1 MFDVNETLRR
11 MVLNVAGM
19 RGLAPLALPLF
30 GGLGA
35 ILMLHSVTAKP
46 RHPDGFNRH
55 LTVTPTF
62 LDSVISGMAEDGYD
76 FVSIDEAVDR
86 IKSPVRGK
94 RFAAI
99 TLDDGYRDNML
110 EALPVFE
117 KHRTPFTI
125 YIAPAMIDGGVDL
138 WWETVEEAVLSRTR
152 LYLNTAEGRVS
163 LDCLSP
169 AKKAESIVKLRD
181 YLTTDVSEAD
191 QQAVTREIARAAG
204 IDVPRLQRNRLL
216 DWDQLR
222 ELSTHPLA
230 TIGAHTVSHRNLARL
245 SEDEARREVRE
256 AVRIIESEIGIAPAH
271 MAYPYGYAGAVGPR
285 EVALAREAGF
295 RSAVTTRHG
304 LIRRGHVNHLT
315 ALPRISLNGR
325 FQKVAHVRAM
335 LSGITTPMANAGR
348 ILATV

>member
-1 MFDVNETLRR
+1 MFDVNETLRKTI
-11 MVLNVAGM
+11 LNVAGM
-19 RGLAPLALPLF
+19 SGLAPLAMPFF

-55 LTVTPTF
+55 LTVTPAF
-62 LDSVISGMAEDGYD
+62 LDSVIAGMKADRYD
-76 FVSIDEAVDR
+76 FVSIDEAIDR
-86 IKSPVRGK
+86 IKTPVRGK

-99 TLDDGYRDNML
+99 TLDDGYRDNLL

-117 KHRTPFTI
+117 KHQTPFAV
-125 YIAPAMIDGGVDL
+125 YIAPAMIDGTIDL
-138 WWETVEEAVLSRTR
+138 WWEAVEEAVLSRTR
-152 LYLNTAEGRVS
+152 LYVNTPDGRVT

-169 AKKAESIVKLRD
+169 ARKAESILKLRD
-181 YLTTDVSEAD
+181 YLTIDVSEAD
-191 QQAVTREIARAAG
+191 QQAVVREIAGAAG
-204 IDVPRLQRNRLL
+204 IDVPRLQRNRLM
-216 DWDQLR
+216 DWEQLR
-222 ELSTHPLA
+222 ELASNPLA

-245 SEDEARREVRE
+245 SEDEARREIRE
-256 AVRIIESEIGIAPAH
+256 AVRIIESEIGIAPVH
-271 MAYPYGYAGAVGPR
+271 MAYPYGHAGTVGPR
-285 EVALAREAGF
+285 EVALAKEVGF

-304 LIRRGHVNHLT
+304 VIRRGHAGHMT

-325 FQKVAHVRAM
+325 YQKLAHVRAM

>member
-1 MFDVNETLRR
+1 MFDVNEALRKAI
-11 MVLNVAGM
+11 LNVAGM
-19 RGLAPLALPLF
+19 SGLAPLALPLF

-55 LTVTPTF
+55 LTVSPTF
-62 LDSVISGMAEDGYD
+62 LDSVLGGMKDDGYE

-86 IKSPVRGK
+86 TKSPVRGK

-99 TLDDGYRDNML
+99 TLDDGYRDNLL

-125 YIAPAMIDGGVDL
+125 YIAPAMIDGTADL

-152 LYLNTAEGRVS
+152 LYINTAEGRVT

-169 AKKAESIVKLRD
+169 AKKAESIIKLRD
-181 YLTTDVSEAD
+181 YLTIDVSEED

-204 IDVPRLQRNRLL
+204 IDVPRLQRKRLMS
-216 DWDQLR
+216 WDEVR
-222 ELSTHPLA
+222 ELAANPLA

-245 SEDEARREVRE
+245 TEDEARRELRE
-256 AVRIIESEIGIAPAH
+256 AVRIIESEIGLAPAH
-271 MAYPYGYAGAVGPR
+271 MAYPYGHAGTVGPR
-285 EVALAREAGF
+285 EVALAKEAGF

-304 LIRRGHVNHLT
+304 LIRRGHIDHMT

-325 FQKVAHVRAM
+325 YQKLKHVRAM